1 MAEKPYNPPISGY
14 KSIYEFNDYI
24 DEDDLVPGYCSYG
37 ELDLADMFAPFEMPN
52 YGLPGG
58 ACTVDDFTVE
68 GVMDAPFNRKQT
80 SVRKLSVEDA
90 STDGE
95 RNEPGKRQP

>member
-1 MAEKPYNPPISGY
+1 MMAEVYNPPISGY
-14 KSIYEFNDYI
+14 KTMTEFADYI
-24 DEDDLVPGYCSYG
+24 DDDDLEDGYCELG

-68 GVMDAPFNRKQT
+68 GVMDAPFSRKQT
-80 SVRKLSVEDA
+80 SVRTLSKEEA
-90 STDGE
+90 STDGQ
-95 RNEPGKRQP
+95 RNEPGKHQP